1 VARARAGDPTAFDDL
16 VLRFQDRVY
25 NMSYRI
31 LGNREDALDISQ
43 EVFLTAFRALERFES
58 RSSFG
63 TWIYRVTVNRCRD
76 ELRRRG
82 SRKHARPYSLD
93 AAEEDGRALEPR
105 SKDPAPAER
114 AATAETQAFVARAI
128 GELPEDAR
136 EVLVLRDTEDL
147 SYDEIAEALEIP
159 VGTVR
164 SRLNRARTLL
174 RERLRP
180 ILGGEA

>member
-1 VARARAGDPTAFDDL
+1 VTRAQAGDRKAFDDL
-16 VLRFQDRVY
+16 VLRYQDRVY
-25 NMSYRI
+25 NMSHRI

-43 EVFLTAFRALERFES
+43 EVFLTVYRGLQRFEARS
-58 RSSFG
+58 RFG
-63 TWIYRVTVNRCRD
+63 TWLYRVTVNRCRD

-82 SRKHARPYSLD
+82 SRKHRQPYSLD
-93 AAEEDGRALEPR
+93 AAAEDDRALEPR
-105 SKDPAPAER
+105 SNDPAPAER
-114 AATAETQAFVARAI
+114 AVAAETQRLVEEAI
-128 GELPEDAR
+128 SRLPGDAR

-147 SYDEIAEALEIP
+147 SYDEIAEIIEVP